1 MAKVRIGTGRIRQ
14 FRVAKADRL
23 LYLERRMERPCY
35 RCGTSIDEQITFCH
49 GCGAPQ
55 IRVSAPRNDSDL
67 PEVSAD
73 SVSEEHIHDPALA
86 YVEAAPLS
94 LAQVRWK
101 KFLRIALPFALTNG
115 LVTLPLGLLG
125 WLLIVPASVLWS
137 IFLYRRQVPDAT
149 LTPGRGARMGA
160 TIGLLSAGF
169 FSMVLVTVAALKP
182 AEFRA
187 LMLQALQQ
195 AATQNPD
202 PQVQQMLQ
210 SWFQGPNGVAIFVTV
225 FVIMASVFF
234 LLFTSTAGALAG
246 LFSAKRAD
254 R

>member
-1 MAKVRIGTGRIRQ
+1 M
-14 FRVAKADRL
+14 
-23 LYLERRMERPCY
+23 
-35 RCGTSIDEQITFCH
+35 
-49 GCGAPQ
+49 
-55 IRVSAPRNDSDL
+55 L
-67 PEVSAD
+67 P
-73 SVSEEHIHDPALA
+73 
-86 YVEAAPLS
+86 VEAGPFS
-94 LAQVRWK
+94 LTEVRWK

-137 IFLYRRQVPDAT
+137 IFLYRKQVPGVT

-169 FSMVLVTVAALKP
+169 FSVVLVTWAAVKP
-182 AEFRA
+182 TEFRA

-210 SWFQGPNGVAIFVTV
+210 SWFQGPDGVAIFVTV

>member
-1 MAKVRIGTGRIRQ
+1 
-14 FRVAKADRL
+14 
-23 LYLERRMERPCY
+23 MERPCY
-35 RCGTSIDEQITFCH
+35 RCGTSIDEQIVFCPA
-49 GCGAPQ
+49 CGAAQ
-55 IRVSAPRNDSDL
+55 IRVSAPRNDSAL
-67 PEVSAD
+67 PEASAVPVSQD
-73 SVSEEHIHDPALA
+73 HHIHDTAVLS
-86 YVEAAPLS
+86 VEAGPFS
-94 LAQVRWK
+94 LTEVRWK

-137 IFLYRRQVPDAT
+137 IFLYRRQVPGAA

-160 TIGLLSAGF
+160 AIGLLSAGF
-169 FSMVLVTVAALKP
+169 FSVVFAIYVAIKQS
-182 AEFRA
+182 EVRA
-187 LMLQALQQ
+187 FLIQGLQQ

-202 PQVQQMLQ
+202 PGVQQFMQ
-210 SWFQGPNGVAIFVTV
+210 SLFQSSAGLVVFVVVA
-225 FVIMASVFF
+225 VIMASIAF

>member
-1 MAKVRIGTGRIRQ
+1 MG
-14 FRVAKADRL
+14 L

-35 RCGTSIDEQITFCH
+35 RCGASIDEQTTFCPA
-49 GCGAPQ
+49 CGAPQ
-55 IRVSAPRNDSDL
+55 IRVSAQRDDAELPRTS
-67 PEVSAD
+67 P
-73 SVSEEHIHDPALA
+73 I
-86 YVEAAPLS
+86 PLS
-94 LAQVRWK
+94 HDHPFPPDHTHGQAVLPVEDGPFSLTEVRWK

-115 LVTLPLGLLG
+115 LVTLPLGMLG

-137 IFLYRRQVPDAT
+137 IFIYRRQVPGAA

-160 TIGLLSAGF
+160 TLGLLSAGF

-195 AATQNPD
+195 AAAQNPD

-210 SWFQGPNGVAIFVTV
+210 SWFQGPNGMAVFVAIFAITAL
-225 FVIMASVFF
+225 VIF
-234 LLFTSTAGALAG
+234 LVCTSTAGALAG
-246 LFSAKRAD
+246 LFSANRAD

>member
-1 MAKVRIGTGRIRQ
+1 
-14 FRVAKADRL
+14 
-23 LYLERRMERPCY
+23 MERPCY
-35 RCGTSIDEQITFCH
+35 RCGTSIDEQIVFCPS
-49 GCGAPQ
+49 CGAAQ
-55 IRVSAPRNDSDL
+55 IRVSAPRDYSSVPEAGHL
-67 PEVSAD
+67 PISRD
-73 SVSEEHIHDPALA
+73 HTHDPALA
-86 YVEAAPLS
+86 FGEGAPLS
-94 LAQVRWK
+94 PSQVSWK

-115 LVTLPLGLLG
+115 LVTLLLVPAGLFLF
-125 WLLIVPASVLWS
+125 VPASVVWS
-137 IFLYRRQVPDAT
+137 IFLYRKQVPGK

-160 TIGLLSAGF
+160 IIGLLSAGF
-169 FSMVLVTVAALKP
+169 FSVVLVTCAAVKP
-182 AEFRA
+182 VEFRA

-210 SWFQGPNGVAIFVTV
+210 SWFQGPDGVAIFVTV

-246 LFSAKRAD
+246 LFSANRAD

>member
-1 MAKVRIGTGRIRQ
+1 
-14 FRVAKADRL
+14 
-23 LYLERRMERPCY
+23 MERPCY
-35 RCGTSIDEQITFCH
+35 RCGTSIDEQITFCP

-55 IRVSAPRNDSDL
+55 IRVSASRDDSDL
-67 PEVSAD
+67 SEISSIPVPQDHILPQDHAHNPAVLSAG
-73 SVSEEHIHDPALA
+73 AGTF
-86 YVEAAPLS
+86 S
-94 LAQVRWK
+94 LAEVRWK
-101 KFLRIALPFALTNG
+101 KFLRIALPFALANG

-169 FSMVLVTVAALKP
+169 FSVVLVTWAAAKP

-210 SWFQGPNGVAIFVTV
+210 SWFQGPNGMAVFVAIFAIT
-225 FVIMASVFF
+225 ASVIF
-234 LLFTSTAGALAG
+234 LVCTSTAGALAG
-246 LFSAKRAD
+246 LFSANRAD